1 VSEQFTGKR
10 IDRMRVSTRFRA
22 RDACRAGFLVVV
34 VVVSP
39 ARFLVT
45 LVVVRSIAVIY
56 EPIVNSI
63 MGI

>member
-1 VSEQFTGKR
+1 MSEQFTGKR

-34 VVVSP
+34 VSP